1 MARTAAGE
9 PDFAV
14 ARELERDLRA
24 GVPRPDDKNGTIRN
38 RYSATSS
45 LSGRWD
51 AGAGKGIPGSPL

>member
-1 MARTAAGE
+1 MTRAAAGE
-9 PDFAV
+9 PDVAV

-24 GVPRPDDKNGTIRN
+24 GVPRPDDENGTIRN

-45 LSGRWD
+45 LAGRWG